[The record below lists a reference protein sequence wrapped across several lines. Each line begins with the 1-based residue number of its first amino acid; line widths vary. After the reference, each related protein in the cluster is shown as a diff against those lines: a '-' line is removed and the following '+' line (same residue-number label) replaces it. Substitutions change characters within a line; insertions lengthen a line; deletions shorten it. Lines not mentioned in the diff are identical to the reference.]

1 MLLRPFHSVGGQREG
16 GGDVGAGGFNDLLAF
31 NRDFTIR
38 KLTGDNMG
46 LGRWRNTLHRDHLP
60 ACRDLI

>member
-1 MLLRPFHSVGGQREG
+1 MLRRPFHSVGGQRRG
-16 GGDVGAGGFNDLLAF
+16 GGEVGGGLNDLLAF

-46 LGRWRNTLHRDHLP
+46 LGRWRNTLRRDHLP
-60 ACRDLI
+60 AFRDLI